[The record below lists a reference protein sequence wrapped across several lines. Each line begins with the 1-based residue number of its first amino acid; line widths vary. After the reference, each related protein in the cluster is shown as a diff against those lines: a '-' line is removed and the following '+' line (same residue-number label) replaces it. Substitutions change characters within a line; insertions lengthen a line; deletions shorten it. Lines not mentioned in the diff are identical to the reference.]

1 MEASQMT
8 LSKRSVLTALTVG
21 GIAAALMGCAP
32 SRPES
37 PPADARL
44 KRINTK
50 VPKLADLPL
59 RKAETVLSFVA
70 LRIGDVVLEETKDAS
85 LHGKVF
91 DQDPAPGTPVRGGTA
106 VNVKVYRFVP
116 EKKKSPSPPE
126 K

>member
-1 MEASQMT
+1 MT
-8 LSKRSVLTALTVG
+8 LSRRSVMSALVVG

-37 PPADARL
+37 RPADGRL
-44 KRINTK
+44 KRISTK

-59 RKAETVLSFVA
+59 EKAQRVLSFVA
-70 LRIGDVVLEETKDAS
+70 LRIGDVVLEETKDPS

-91 DQDPAPGTPVRGGTA
+91 DQDPAPGTAVRGGTA

-116 EKKKSPSPPE
+116 EKKKSSSPPE